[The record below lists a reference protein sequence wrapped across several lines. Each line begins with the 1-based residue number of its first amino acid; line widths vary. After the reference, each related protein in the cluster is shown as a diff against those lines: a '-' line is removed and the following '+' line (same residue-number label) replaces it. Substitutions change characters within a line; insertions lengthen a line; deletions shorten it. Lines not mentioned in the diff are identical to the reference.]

1 MVTTNLPMYHA
12 NVQNTLLFRALNQ
25 LEKSPTTHAR
35 RRSIARVSHLVSSQK
50 CTQSR
55 LSSSSIFWDLF
66 ARVKTDSFSPSELLC
81 HLQSHRRLV
90 AAAFFGSCSTT
101 FSMNGIIFTLQVAP
115 VSLYFGKSCYF
126 YVHWLTSL
134 FFSTFLGE
142 S

>member
-1 MVTTNLPMYHA
+1 MRMSK
-12 NVQNTLLFRALNQ
+12 TLLFRVLNQ

-81 HLQSHRRLV
+81 HLQNHRRSV
-90 AAAFFGSCSTT
+90 AAAFLGQNCSTT